1 MQINKGFIS
10 IYFLLILT
18 IVSICCSYFLT
29 SLNQHLY
36 FRKRLDTFRRL
47 NNAEVLTIMR
57 IKKAYREYREKDEI
71 LTYKNCIIDIT
82 IDGFKAYITISYQDS
97 IRERVA
103 YYDLQEELFSI
114 YK

>member
-1 MQINKGFIS
+1 MLNKKGFIS

-18 IVSICCSYFLT
+18 VVSICCSYILAG
-29 SLNQHLY
+29 LNQHLY

-57 IKKAYREYREKDEI
+57 VKKAYKNFKEKDEI
-71 LTYKNCIIDIT
+71 LTYKNCIIDIS
-82 IDGFKAYITISYQDS
+82 IDGFKAYITISYHDS
-97 IRERVA
+97 IREREA
-103 YYDLQEELFSI
+103 FYSMEYELFSI

>member
-1 MQINKGFIS
+1 MFNNKGFIS

-18 IVSICCSYFLT
+18 IVSICCSYVLK
-29 SLNQHLY
+29 SINQHLY

-57 IKKAYREYREKDEI
+57 IKKAYKNYKEKDEI
-71 LTYKNCIIDIT
+71 LTYKNCIIDIS
-82 IDGFKAYITISYQDS
+82 IEGYKAYISISYNDS
-97 IRERVA
+97 IREREA
-103 YYDLQEELFSI
+103 YYNLEYELFSI